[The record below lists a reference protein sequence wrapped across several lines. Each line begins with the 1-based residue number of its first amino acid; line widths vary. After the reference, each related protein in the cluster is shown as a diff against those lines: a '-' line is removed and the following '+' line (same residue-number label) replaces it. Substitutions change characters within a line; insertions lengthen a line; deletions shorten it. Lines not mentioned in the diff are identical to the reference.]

1 MEMNEHQP
9 SQGKCKGHQ
18 PVVSRITTTLAIED
32 DFISYTHPE
41 HNTNKNIEYYSIYFD
56 LLWIFFAFYLK
67 WGEIGAGAGCEGTC
81 KSMKIMR
88 K

>member
-56 LLWIFFAFYLK
+56 LL
-67 WGEIGAGAGCEGTC
+67 
-81 KSMKIMR
+81 
-88 K
+88 